1 MVFGCR
7 YLLLWKCT
15 LGCVLIRSI
24 GLSPFFLDT
33 VAISWLGVHGVS
45 CKSLLV
51 VECVQNSPLPFL
63 GWDMRAM
70 YVKLMYVESR
80 VMNLPYCDRWVPCRH
95 QRGFSFL
102 FYSTPVST
110 GRSFGPRNGRSGG
123 SNNSEMQCEVASIY
137 G

>member
-1 MVFGCR
+1 
-7 YLLLWKCT
+7 
-15 LGCVLIRSI
+15 
-24 GLSPFFLDT
+24 
-33 VAISWLGVHGVS
+33 
-45 CKSLLV
+45 
-51 VECVQNSPLPFL
+51 
-63 GWDMRAM
+63 MRAM